1 MYAMTVWYFLKLLF
15 QFQMVKLNFC
25 VVIWLDTV
33 LETWWYWPN
42 IKEGWLKVARDWSLI
57 EDVFFCAWHS
67 WLDWM
72 VQQPFLHA
80 WIQVSSCIRAGGFNG
95 FLIFTPDKY
104 SSIYIYIY
112 IKECI
117 YIYKYK
123 YICIC
128 IYIFQMCSYSPWLM
142 EAIFRFVSEFSH
154 VDKKVTGFWPR
165 RRALVWWSSWNE
177 NPGSFHWSNE
187 MGMLPIQ
194 WGCFPSFKEKQGTHY
209 LEKHQ
214 MMFFKS
220 KMKQLNNNDHQRFP
234 GKN

>member
-1 MYAMTVWYFLKLLF
+1 MTLLAG
-15 QFQMVKLNFC
+15 LNGSTT
-25 VVIWLDTV
+25 L
-33 LETWWYWPN
+33 
-42 IKEGWLKVARDWSLI
+42 
-57 EDVFFCAWHS
+57 
-67 WLDWM
+67 
-72 VQQPFLHA
+72 
-80 WIQVSSCIRAGGFNG
+80 SSCMDPGVIMHSSWWLQWIFN
-95 FLIFTPDKY
+95 FHPWQIFIY
-104 SSIYIYIY
+104 IYIYIY